1 MSFHDRNEHFRF
13 DHNIVTGDD
22 SDAVIDLGYEKN
34 FHNGLSDY
42 DNDILYIPIVLIFS
56 EESAILMIADE
67 DAVDRIPKNRPQC
80 DRNHGCAHG
89 AAACT

>member
-1 MSFHDRNEHFRF
+1 MSFRDRSEHFRF

-42 DNDILYIPIVLIFS
+42 DNDILYIPIVHTFS
-56 EESAILMIADE
+56 
-67 DAVDRIPKNRPQC
+67 
-80 DRNHGCAHG
+80 
-89 AAACT
+89 